1 MSDIDY
7 RDAADSDRAAVEAI
21 VSAAFGQP
29 DEADIVARIRGTP
42 AQVLS
47 MVADRSGDI
56 VGHVLFSRVSIVPDN
71 GASAC
76 ALGPVAVRPA
86 EQDSGIGSALIRAAL
101 DRVVASLDLIFVL
114 GNPGYYRRFG
124 FELAA
129 PHGYHYVSSE
139 FDRAFQVRAGRRP
152 LASAND
158 ACVHYHPA
166 FAG

>member
-1 MSDIDY
+1 MSDVDY
-7 RDAADSDRAAVEAI
+7 RDEADSDRAAVEAI

-42 AQVLS
+42 ARVLS

-86 EQDSGIGSALIRAAL
+86 EQNAGIGSALIRAAL
-101 DRVVASLDLIFVL
+101 DRVVASFDLIFVL
-114 GNPGYYRRFG
+114 GNPSYYRRFG

-129 PHGYHYVSSE
+129 PRGYHYLSSE
-139 FDRAFQVRAGRRP
+139 FDRAFQVRAGRC
-152 LASAND
+152 LLESAND
-158 ACVHYHPA
+158 ARVHYHPA